1 MESRSALD
9 ADHIPHLHVT
19 RDEIA
24 VLADARLQLLV
35 LLVQSLHLLHTL
47 LVLHRSQAAN
57 SLRLPSARNAAQR
70 DGNPRSSR
78 IFGCYDD
85 SVSHVYGSPC
95 RPEASADI
103 PDYMVRR

>member
-9 ADHIPHLHVT
+9 DDHITHLHVT

-47 LVLHRSQAAN
+47 LVLHHSN
-57 SLRLPSARNAAQR
+57 TVNLLLLSSARNAAR
-70 DGNPRSSR
+70 WNGNPRPSR
-78 IFGCYDD
+78 IFGCFDD
-85 SVSHVYGSPC
+85 SASHVYGSPC

-103 PDYMVRR
+103 PDYMLRR